1 MVYTRLQNEKS
12 GANSSITVFRK
23 EQNDL
28 FIQKVQ
34 EYSLY
39 AKGEI
44 LSLFV
49 LGLNESSTEE
59 DIKKAYCSMSL
70 RFHPDKNIHEE
81 ASKVM
86 RMINEATEVLE
97 DTLRNNDA
105 IREEE
110 RVRMAEDTNIL
121 SSDDKSDS
129 ETSEISSEPET
140 SSNKAFTFP
149 AEHNSYNEETSF

>member
-1 MVYTRLQNEKS
+1 MVYTRQKNAKA
-12 GANSSITVFRK
+12 GANPSKTVFSK

-28 FIQKVQ
+28 LIQKVQ

-44 LSLFV
+44 LNLFV

-59 DIKKAYCSMSL
+59 DMKKFYRSMSL
-70 RFHPDKNIHEE
+70 RFHPDKNVHED

-86 RMINEATEVLE
+86 RMINEAKEGLE
-97 DTLRNNDA
+97 DTLHNNYA

-110 RVRMAEDTNIL
+110 RVRMAEETIIL
-121 SSDDKSDS
+121 SSDDNYYT
-129 ETSEISSEPET
+129 ETSKISSEPAT
-140 SSNKAFTFP
+140 SCNTHKQPRDRLFV
-149 AEHNSYNEETSF
+149 